1 MDDIKLLGLQR
12 AEFQRAEKL
21 QIWANR
27 LQISIVVVSIAC
39 VIIQEEI
46 LLIYTLSIV
55 SILLAL
61 AWLYM
66 SEESKVSHST
76 AERAR
81 RAIVI
86 RNGLGIK
93 LGAKPYSDL
102 VMLFK
107 ANSEDAK
114 QWEDEKYF
122 KSEAEYGNQKLAEI
136 VEESAFWSKFLLQ
149 EYAKKTWLHFSSV
162 LVVSIIALFLIIF
175 FDFTQL
181 GKIIAQMLCLILM
194 WLITGSLFSKALKL
208 SSSSSAVDSIE
219 ERLNSLIQSG
229 EVKEDIIIY
238 MSDYNSVIEGTPVIP
253 SKIYLK
259 NKDKLNCLWK
269 DRNER

>member
-1 MDDIKLLGLQR
+1 MDNIKLLGLQR

-21 QIWANR
+21 QKWANR
-27 LQISIVVVSIAC
+27 LQISNVVASIAC
-39 VIIQEEI
+39 VIIQEI
-46 LLIYTLSIV
+46 LLVYTLSII

-61 AWLYM
+61 AWFFM
-66 SEESKVSHST
+66 SEESKMSHST

-93 LGAKPYSDL
+93 LGSKPYSDL

-107 ANSEDAK
+107 ASSDNAR
-114 QWEDEKYF
+114 QWEDKEYF
-122 KSEAEYGNQKLAEI
+122 KSESEYGNQKLAEI

-149 EYAKKTWLHFSSV
+149 EYAKNTWLHFSSV
-162 LVVSIIALFLIIF
+162 LVVSIIALFLITF

-181 GKIIAQMLCLILM
+181 GKTIGQIFCLILM
-194 WLITGSLFSKALKL
+194 WLITGNLFSKALKL
-208 SSSSSAVDSIE
+208 TSSSSAVNSIE
-219 ERLNSLIQSG
+219 ERLNNLIQGG
-229 EVKEDIIIY
+229 EVKDDIIIY

-269 DRNER
+269 DRDER

>member
-12 AEFQRAEKL
+12 AEFQRAEVF

-27 LQISIVVVSIAC
+27 LQISIVLVSIAC
-39 VIIQEEI
+39 VIIQEI
-46 LLIYTLSIV
+46 AFVYTLSII

-61 AWLYM
+61 AWFYI
-66 SEESKVSHST
+66 SEESKKSHST

-93 LGAKPYSDL
+93 LESKPYSDL

-107 ANSEDAK
+107 ANGENAK
-114 QWEDEKYF
+114 QWEDEEYF
-122 KSEAEYGNQKLAEI
+122 KSESEYGNQKLAEI

-149 EYAKKTWLHFSSV
+149 EYAKVAWLHFSSV
-162 LVVSIIALFLIIF
+162 LVVSIIALFLITF

-181 GKIIAQMLCLILM
+181 GKTIGQILCLILM

-208 SSSSSAVDSIE
+208 TSSFNAVDSIE
-219 ERLNSLIQSG
+219 ERLNNIIESG
-229 EVKEDIIIY
+229 EVKEDILIY
-238 MSDYNSVIEGTPVIP
+238 MSDYNSIIEGTPVIP
-253 SKIYLK
+253 SKIYSK
-259 NKDKLNCLWK
+259 NKDKLNRLWK
-269 DRNER
+269 DRDER

>member
-21 QIWANR
+21 QIRSNK
-27 LQISIVVVSIAC
+27 LQISIVVVSIVC
-39 VIIQEEI
+39 VIIQDI
-46 LLIYTLSIV
+46 SIIYTLSIV

-61 AWLYM
+61 AWLFM
-66 SEESKVSHST
+66 SEESKASHST

-107 ANSEDAK
+107 ANREDAK
-114 QWEDEKYF
+114 QWEDQEYF
-122 KSEAEYGNQKLAEI
+122 KSESEYGNQKLAEI
-136 VEESAFWSKFLLQ
+136 IEESAFWSKFLLQ
-149 EYAKKTWLHFSSV
+149 EYAKKAWLYFSSV

-181 GKIIAQMLCLILM
+181 GKTIAQMLCLILM

-208 SSSSSAVDSIE
+208 SSSSSAVDSLE
-219 ERLNSLIQSG
+219 ERLNSLLQSG

-269 DRNER
+269 DRDER